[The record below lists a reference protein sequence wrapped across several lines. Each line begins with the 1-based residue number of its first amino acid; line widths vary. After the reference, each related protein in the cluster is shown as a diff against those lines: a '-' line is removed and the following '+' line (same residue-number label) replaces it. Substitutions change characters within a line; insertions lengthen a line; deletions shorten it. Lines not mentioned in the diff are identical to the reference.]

1 MKFGLA
7 IVSAI
12 ILELLLSPVATPA
25 YSSTP
30 PYCTTEPA
38 TLVTHNTARLNA
50 NLISMGT
57 AASIENWFQWT
68 TDAYYVSSGG
78 KFDHS
83 TSPHTVLTAIGT
95 YYFDLSGLSPNTTYR
110 FQAISRGD
118 GTDYG
123 SKVQIFTTAGA
134 LTTGTATSVAATSAT
149 LNGSLNSMGT
159 ASSVNVSFQWGLT
172 SSYSSETAP
181 QTMAAPGSF
190 SFNVT
195 GLSPGT
201 FYHYRA
207 KAVGDGTA
215 YGNDMV
221 FITDVSPGD
230 FTIVALPDTQ
240 MYSNNYPQIFQSQTQ
255 WIVANKDDLNI
266 VFVTHEGDI
275 VDYANVTAQW
285 SNANAAMSVLDGQ
298 VPYGVLAGN
307 HDMYPSGNVSG
318 TQMYNTYFPYTRYDG
333 QSWYGGH
340 YGTTNDNNFELF
352 SASGVDFVIIHLQF
366 QYNLPTLQANW
377 VNNVLQAYANRRAII
392 NAHYLLDNNSS
403 FSSIGSQI
411 YNAVK
416 GNPNLFLML
425 CGHIHGE
432 YQRSDTYNNHTI
444 YTLCAD
450 YQNRA
455 LGGSGYLRLLEFSP
469 STNTIHVKTYSP
481 YLYQDET
488 DADSQ
493 FDIPYTVGTIGALDH
508 IVISPSNPSVG
519 VGGTQAFTAQGY
531 DASNNPV
538 SRLSYTW
545 SCTNDTA
552 GSINSS
558 TGVFTAGTV
567 PGSYSDVIQAAS
579 GGVTGKGSVTVITA
593 GVLDHIVVSPTNPSV
608 GVGGTQAFTAQVY
621 DASNNPVG
629 GLTYTWSCTNATAGS
644 INSSTG
650 VFTAGTVPGSYSD
663 VIHAASGGV
672 TGKGSVTVAAPS
684 TPSSLSVANASG
696 TYRGTVNLSTML
708 TSGGSGVSGKTVSF
722 TLNGSPAG
730 TATTDSSGN
739 ANLSGVSLSG
749 INVGTYIGYIGARF
763 AGDSIYSASSGTGN
777 LTVSQASSTT
787 SVANKIAVYSAGAQT
802 VKMTAT
808 VTSTGGTVNTG
819 RVTFTVTDGNN
830 IVGSPV
836 TSGTVSS
843 GNASASY
850 TLPGGT
856 GAGSYTI
863 TGVYSGGSGYAASTG
878 SGTLTVSQASP
889 STTLVSS
896 SNPSIFGQLVTFTAT
911 VTGSRGTPTGTVQF
925 RDNGTNLGAP
935 VNLDSSGRA
944 IYATSALSVGGHTIT
959 TVYSG
964 DCNFAAST
972 GILKQTVGRAST
984 ETVLTS
990 SSNPSTYGQSVT
1002 FMASVSA
1009 VAPGAGTPSGTV
1021 TFKDGNK
1028 VLGTGN
1034 LVGGVATLTISFLS
1048 SGTHSIKAACG
1059 GSSAF
1064 KSSASAVLSQVVT

>member
-1 MKFGLA
+1 MKFGLV

-57 AASIENWFQWT
+57 AASVENWFQWT

-377 VNNVLQAYANRRAII
+377 VNNVLQTYGNRSAII
-392 NAHYLLDNNSS
+392 DAHYLLDNNSS

-411 YNAVK
+411 FNAVK

-425 CGHIHGE
+425 CGHIAGE

-450 YQNRA
+450 YQSRA

-508 IVISPSNPSVG
+508 IVVSPSNPSVG

-531 DASNNPV
+531 DASDNPV
-538 SRLSYTW
+538 SGLS
-545 SCTNDTA
+545 
-552 GSINSS
+552 
-558 TGVFTAGTV
+558 
-567 PGSYSDVIQAAS
+567 
-579 GGVTGKGSVTVITA
+579 
-593 GVLDHIVVSPTNPSV
+593 
-608 GVGGTQAFTAQVY
+608 
-621 DASNNPVG
+621 
-629 GLTYTWSCTNATAGS
+629 YTWSCTNATAGS

-663 VIHAASGGV
+663 VIQAVSTSGVTGKGSVTVSTGALDHIVVSPSNPSVGVGGTQAFTAQGYDASDNTVNGLSYTWSCTNATAGSINSSTGVFTAGTVPGSYSNVIQAVSGGV
-672 TGKGSVTVAAPS
+672 TGKGSVT
-684 TPSSLSVANASG
+684 L
-696 TYRGTVNLSTML
+696 
-708 TSGGSGVSGKTVSF
+708 
-722 TLNGSPAG
+722 
-730 TATTDSSGN
+730 
-739 ANLSGVSLSG
+739 
-749 INVGTYIGYIGARF
+749 
-763 AGDSIYSASSGTGN
+763 
-777 LTVSQASSTT
+777 SQASTTT
-787 SVANKIAVYSAGAQT
+787 SVANKMAVYSAGAQA
-802 VKMTAT
+802 VILTAT
-808 VTSTGGTVNTG
+808 VSSAGGTVNTG
-819 RVTFTVTDGNN
+819 NVTFTVTDDNN
-830 IVGSPV
+830 RVGSPV
-836 TSGTVSS
+836 TSGTVSG
-843 GNASASY
+843 GNTSATY

-863 TGVYSGGSGYAASTG
+863 TGVYSGGSGYTASTG
-878 SGTLTVSQASP
+878 WGTLTVSQASP

-896 SNPSIFGQLVTFTAT
+896 SNPSTFGQLVTFTAT

>member
-1 MKFGLA
+1 MKFGLV

-57 AASIENWFQWT
+57 AASVENWFQWT

-318 TQMYNTYFPYTRYDG
+318 TQMYNTYFPYTRYEG

-377 VNNVLQAYANRRAII
+377 VNNVLQTYGNRSAII
-392 NAHYLLDNNSS
+392 DAHYLLDNNSS

-411 YNAVK
+411 YNAFK

-425 CGHIHGE
+425 CGHIAGE

-450 YQNRA
+450 YQSRA

-508 IVISPSNPSVG
+508 IVVSPSNPSVG

-531 DASNNPV
+531 DASDNPV
-538 SRLSYTW
+538 SGLS
-545 SCTNDTA
+545 
-552 GSINSS
+552 
-558 TGVFTAGTV
+558 
-567 PGSYSDVIQAAS
+567 
-579 GGVTGKGSVTVITA
+579 
-593 GVLDHIVVSPTNPSV
+593 
-608 GVGGTQAFTAQVY
+608 
-621 DASNNPVG
+621 
-629 GLTYTWSCTNATAGS
+629 YTWSCTNATAGS

-650 VFTAGTVPGSYSD
+650 VFTAGTVPGSYSN
-663 VIHAASGGV
+663 VIQAVSGGV
-672 TGKGSVTVAAPS
+672 TGKGSVT
-684 TPSSLSVANASG
+684 L
-696 TYRGTVNLSTML
+696 
-708 TSGGSGVSGKTVSF
+708 
-722 TLNGSPAG
+722 
-730 TATTDSSGN
+730 
-739 ANLSGVSLSG
+739 
-749 INVGTYIGYIGARF
+749 
-763 AGDSIYSASSGTGN
+763 
-777 LTVSQASSTT
+777 SQASTTT
-787 SVANKIAVYSAGAQT
+787 SVANKMAVYSAGAQA
-802 VKMTAT
+802 VILTAT
-808 VTSTGGTVNTG
+808 VSSAGGTVNTG
-819 RVTFTVTDGNN
+819 NVTFTVTDDNN
-830 IVGSPV
+830 RVGSPV
-836 TSGTVSS
+836 TSGTVSG
-843 GNASASY
+843 GNTSATY

-863 TGVYSGGSGYAASTG
+863 TGVYSGGSGYTASTG
-878 SGTLTVSQASP
+878 WGTLTVSQASP

-896 SNPSIFGQLVTFTAT
+896 SNPSTFGQLVTFTAT